1 MEFVYVVPRGDLFPE
16 CYPHGLTPFGPRTSR
31 ETFERTAL
39 KRGFFVERRYAEVT
53 PSLKQIIPY
62 AMVCI
67 DEEVL
72 LVRRLDGGGEGRLH
86 DKLSLGI
93 GGHVNPVD
101 VGTSER
107 IPPDLFKAATA
118 REIGEELRIEGS
130 YTVRAVGILND
141 DSDPVGAVHVGLV
154 QVVQVRGSVA
164 IRERDQLEGSLVPP
178 SELSR
183 LVAEG
188 ANFESWSRLLVDSID
203 ELLPRQTIP
212 LS

>member
-1 MEFVYVVPRGDLFPE
+1 MEFVFVVPRGDLFPE
-16 CYPHGLTPFGPRTSR
+16 CYPHGLTPFGAGVNR
-31 ETFERTAL
+31 EAFERTAL
-39 KRGFFVERRYAEVT
+39 ERGFFVERRYAEAT

-62 AMVCI
+62 AMVCV
-67 DEEVL
+67 DEQVL
-72 LVRRLDGGGEGRLH
+72 QVRRLSTGGEERLH
-86 DKLSLGI
+86 DKLSIGI

-101 VGTSER
+101 AGSSER

-118 REIGEELRIEGS
+118 REIGEELTIEGN

-164 IRERDQLEGSLVPP
+164 IRERDQLEGSLVAP
-178 SELSR
+178 SELRQLAAS
-183 LVAEG
+183 G
-188 ANFESWSRLLVDSID
+188 ANFESWSRLLVDAID
-203 ELLPRQTIP
+203 ELLPHQTIP